1 MKLASITQCLKAHI
15 LFSDWTIISTS
26 ISSRLWRVKVCM
38 LYYIWYKYRSS
49 THGIVPWERCALKV

>member
-26 ISSRLWRVKVCM
+26 I
-38 LYYIWYKYRSS
+38 
-49 THGIVPWERCALKV
+49 